1 MLAHSGNGR
10 LCVANPRRVDCKPV
24 AGAADKSSSLTGGD
38 AKAVRHGVAVYGSGD
53 YFTERRF
60 LTGLSEWQQWLEN
73 LSIRPR

>member
-1 MLAHSGNGR
+1 
-10 LCVANPRRVDCKPV
+10 V